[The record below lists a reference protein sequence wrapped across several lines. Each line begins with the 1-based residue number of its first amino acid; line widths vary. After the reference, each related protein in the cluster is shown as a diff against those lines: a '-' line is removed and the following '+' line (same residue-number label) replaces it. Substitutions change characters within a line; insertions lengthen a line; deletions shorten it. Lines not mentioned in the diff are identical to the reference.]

1 MEQIVMGRT
10 LVVAS
15 SAISSACIAASAGR
29 ASGLLGGLKALP
41 VLRVG
46 GSKLFSSC
54 TAFAGSSSGVVRVS
68 NNVDLSGSF
77 AGQESERF
85 GLQRR
90 TFVKSCAASWLMCTA
105 AMAGS
110 FGTASAQPASSDSDA
125 SSNLVTFYNYALA
138 FNPAKGKLALEEK
151 NIKYVE
157 KKIDLFNGDSLEP
170 WYLKINPQASAP
182 TLVVGS
188 ENITQSVEIIRW
200 ADRQGSPLGGDSV
213 DRAFVDEWL
222 NKVNAWDGNL
232 FVAANTPGGAALK
245 VSTEYKIKVAEANAK
260 KNPDMADLY
269 KEKIST
275 MTKNLIDNPN
285 NKAVSD
291 DNRKQLVALLDE
303 ANARLATNKYLAG
316 PAYTM
321 ADVIF
326 TPVLY
331 RIYQLKFDSEYL
343 DPRPNIKNYY
353 QELEKRPS
361 YKAVFGT
368 SDNPLAA
375 AGEVIPAV
383 GKVVVDQ
390 VTGKYNQ

>member
-1 MEQIVMGRT
+1 MQ
-10 LVVAS
+10 
-15 SAISSACIAASAGR
+15 
-29 ASGLLGGLKALP
+29 
-41 VLRVG
+41 
-46 GSKLFSSC
+46 
-54 TAFAGSSSGVVRVS
+54 
-68 NNVDLSGSF
+68 
-77 AGQESERF
+77 
-85 GLQRR
+85 
-90 TFVKSCAASWLMCTA
+90 
-105 AMAGS
+105 
-110 FGTASAQPASSDSDA
+110 
-125 SSNLVTFYNYALA
+125 
-138 FNPAKGKLALEEK
+138 
-151 NIKYVE
+151 YVE

-182 TLVVGS
+182 SLVVGN
-188 ENITQSVEIIRW
+188 EKITQSVEIIRW
-200 ADRQGSPLGGDSV
+200 ADRQGAPLGGDSV

-232 FVAANTPGGAALK
+232 FAAANTPAGPALK
-245 VSTEYKIKVAEANAK
+245 VSTEYKVKVAEANAK

-275 MTKNLIDNPN
+275 MTKNLIENPS
-285 NKAVSD
+285 NKAVCD
-291 DNRKQLVALLDE
+291 ENRRQLVALLDE
-303 ANARLATNKYLAG
+303 ANARLATNKFLAG
-316 PAYTM
+316 PAYSM

-343 DPRPNIKNYY
+343 DPRPNIKRYY

-375 AGEVIPAV
+375 AGEVIPSV